1 MNELGTG
8 GIRKMLSH
16 VGDEVNYTLPIG
28 DGSLPMNPLIGQTV
42 RLEYLGEIRCVSC
55 GRKTKKSFSQ
65 GHCFPCMRKLASC
78 DGCIVRPETCHYA
91 AGTCREPEWGET
103 HCLIPHTVYLS
114 NTGGTKVGITRGG
127 NEMIR
132 WVDQGASQALPIFTV
147 PERLISGQVETQL
160 KAHISDKTNWRKMLS
175 GEPEMVD
182 LHQLRDALLEN
193 VSALGYTPRS
203 DAETVTIR
211 YPVQQYPEKVKSLD
225 IEKLGTIEGK
235 LWGIKGQYLIFD
247 VGVINVRK
255 YTGYTWRVQS
265 TTS

>member
-1 MNELGTG
+1 
-8 GIRKMLSH
+8 
-16 VGDEVNYTLPIG
+16 
-28 DGSLPMNPLIGQTV
+28 
-42 RLEYLGEIRCVSC
+42 
-55 GRKTKKSFSQ
+55 
-65 GHCFPCMRKLASC
+65 
-78 DGCIVRPETCHYA
+78 
-91 AGTCREPEWGET
+91 
-103 HCLIPHTVYLS
+103 
-114 NTGGTKVGITRGG
+114 
-127 NEMIR
+127 
-132 WVDQGASQALPIFTV
+132 
-147 PERLISGQVETQL
+147 
-160 KAHISDKTNWRKMLS
+160 
-175 GEPEMVD
+175 MVD

-265 TTS
+265 TTN